1 MLRRLSE
8 SIDRFVSAQEAAS
21 RRNFVAVCRR
31 WVEIVGPETAELV
44 RPLGH
49 RRRDLLLG
57 ADDPVVMQEMHFAAP
72 EILSLVNAALGQEAF
87 DRVRFDLLGSQVSLD
102 ALRAVPPRFAVP
114 PERKPENLGGM
125 LGAFDPTT
133 PVGRCYAK
141 YVAYFEAGPQPSGRD
156 RRMAAGKRTRRPKT
170 A

>member
-1 MLRRLSE
+1 MA
-8 SIDRFVSAQEAAS
+8 AQEASA
-21 RRNFVAVCRR
+21 RRNFVEVCRR
-31 WVEIVGPETAELV
+31 WAEIVGPETAELL

-49 RRRDLLLG
+49 NRRDLYLG
-57 ADDPVVMQEMHFAAP
+57 ADDPVALQEMVFAAP
-72 EILSLVNAALGQEAF
+72 EILSLVNAALGHEAF
-87 DRVRFDLLGSQVSLD
+87 DKVRFDLLGGQVSLD

>member
-8 SIDRFVSAQEAAS
+8 SIDRFVSGKEAAA
-21 RRNFVAVCRR
+21 RHDFVAVCRR
-31 WVEIVGPETAELV
+31 WAEIVGPETAELV

-72 EILSLVNAALGQEAF
+72 EILSLVNAALGHEAF
-87 DRVRFDLLGSQVSLD
+87 DRVRFDLLGDQVSLD
-102 ALRAVPPRFAVP
+102 ALRAAPPRFSTP
-114 PERKPENLGGM
+114 PAKRPENLGGQ
-125 LGAFDPTT
+125 LGRFDPAT

-141 YVAYFEAGPQPSGRD
+141 YVAYFEAGPQPSGKV
-156 RRMAAGKRTRRPKT
+156 RRGGRKKAG
-170 A
+170 

>member
-72 EILSLVNAALGQEAF
+72 EILSLVNAALGHEAF
-87 DRVRFDLLGSQVSLD
+87 DRVRFDLLGNQVSLD

-141 YVAYFEAGPQPSGRD
+141 YVAYFEAGPRPSGRD
-156 RRMAAGKRTRRPKT
+156 RRMAAGKRTRQPKT